1 MHYTAISSFTRKIK
15 WTIIEQFRNMQ
26 FFFKLFI
33 YFFVFSFFNLIFSIF
48 FVLLTIFFLCSLLC
62 NPLMLFLHK
71 LSIMSLFAFSARTLW
86 GETWSSGAELV
97 FYSRP
102 AERQSVRGEEE
113 FDWCFD
119 ETFIDRLTSVRV
131 KTKLARKCLILF
143 FIIIIFV
150 SEKKPAELSQIS

>member
-1 MHYTAISSFTRKIK
+1 MSSLEIC
-15 WTIIEQFRNMQ
+15 N
-26 FFFKLFI
+26 FFKIIYLFI
-33 YFFVFSFFNLIFSIF
+33 YFVLSFFNLIFIIF
-48 FVLLTIFFLCSLLC
+48 LCFLHFFLFSLLC

-143 FIIIIFV
+143 FYNYHFCIG
-150 SEKKPAELSQIS
+150 KKSQQNCHKLVNSLQKEFLCFRGD